1 MGNEVIIWATGTSK
15 PVQSH
20 EYGHEHVDPFGG
32 VSAMNT

>member
-1 MGNEVIIWATGTSK
+1 MGNEVKIWAKSTNK

-20 EYGHEHVDPFGG
+20 EYGHEQVDPIGG